1 MDTEETIDYSRI
13 NLAEFKKNRSKNVR
27 VFDAWVI
34 IRGAQSKLTSSNPP
48 VQDELQNIRKK
59 KKGRKKGKSL
69 FTVRKENCTPLS
81 EENRLETCSNEV
93 VAGGGRKYVCVE
105 EGWCKAGRASWQR
118 VRAQTEFLMGD
129 DPLFTDLSEAI
140 VYDRP
145 GLHSLA
151 TVQANCVLLE
161 A

>member
-1 MDTEETIDYSRI
+1 M
-13 NLAEFKKNRSKNVR
+13 
-27 VFDAWVI
+27 
-34 IRGAQSKLTSSNPP
+34 
-48 VQDELQNIRKK
+48 
-59 KKGRKKGKSL
+59 
-69 FTVRKENCTPLS
+69 
-81 EENRLETCSNEV
+81 
-93 VAGGGRKYVCVE
+93 CVE

-151 TVQANCVLLE
+151 TVQPGKLCPPRGLIDAASVE
-161 A
+161 RKKRRR

>member
-48 VQDELQNIRKK
+48 VQEELQNIRKK
-59 KKGRKKGKSL
+59 KKGKSL
-69 FTVRKENCTPLS
+69 STVRKENCTPLS

-93 VAGGGRKYVCVE
+93 VAGGGGGSMCAWRRV
-105 EGWCKAGRASWQR
+105 GARRGARRGSASEHKR
-118 VRAQTEFLMGD
+118 NF
-129 DPLFTDLSEAI
+129 
-140 VYDRP
+140 
-145 GLHSLA
+145 
-151 TVQANCVLLE
+151 
-161 A
+161 